1 MAQVADYNSTWAG
14 TVRAAANR
22 GQLSHAVIL
31 TGEGDKL
38 SRPAISPRRTCAAVR
53 GSVPACN
60 AMPAAR

>member
-1 MAQVADYNSTWAG
+1 MAQAADYNSTWAG
-14 TVRAAANR
+14 AVRAAANR

-31 TGEGDKL
+31 TGEGT
-38 SRPAISPRRTCAAVR
+38 SCPRPAILPRRTCAAVR

>member
-1 MAQVADYNSTWAG
+1 MAQAADYNSTWAG
-14 TVRAAANR
+14 AVRAAANR

-38 SRPAISPRRTCAAVR
+38 SPARYSAAVR